1 MNFIILDNKGLGPEA
16 SLYKPIIKNQPLF
29 SYGRKEQN
37 KISFIF
43 QDALKCFSK

>member
-29 SYGRKEQN
+29 RMERR
-37 KISFIF
+37 
-43 QDALKCFSK
+43 SKTK

>member
-29 SYGRKEQN
+29 LYGRKEQN
-37 KISFIF
+37 KMKFYIPR
-43 QDALKCFSK
+43 CFEMFF